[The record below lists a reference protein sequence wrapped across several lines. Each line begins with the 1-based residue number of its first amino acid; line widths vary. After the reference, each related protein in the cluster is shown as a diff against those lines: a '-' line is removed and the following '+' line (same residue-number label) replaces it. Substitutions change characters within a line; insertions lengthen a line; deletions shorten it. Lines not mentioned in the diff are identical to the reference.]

1 MKPDELLP
9 AEMGS
14 EAGARSEASAASAGA
29 QREGSGE
36 TAESMVH
43 VRDYGDG
50 TALLEVSQRVSWE
63 TAITVLRMLKAPSE
77 A

>member
-1 MKPDELLP
+1 
-9 AEMGS
+9 
-14 EAGARSEASAASAGA
+14 
-29 QREGSGE
+29 
-36 TAESMVH
+36 MVH

-63 TAITVLRMLKAPSE
+63 TAITVLRMLKAPTE